1 MDWQEVIFKGFL
13 GGGAAVG
20 FGILFNVPRR
30 TVFYIFVFGLLATF
44 IKNLMLAFQLDIV
57 LASFT
62 GAVLVGVVSLFAGKV
77 QNTPPL
83 IYAIPAVI
91 PMVPGVFTYKMMM
104 GIIHLYFENGSD
116 FTIALEQT
124 LNNALKATFI
134 MMALSVGVSF
144 PNLILRKESF
154 HEMPVL
160 SRENLNVLDKLM
172 HKKKD
177 KK

>member
-1 MDWQEVIFKGFL
+1 MDWQEVIFKAFL
-13 GGGAAVG
+13 GGGAAGG
-20 FGILFNVPRR
+20 FAILFNVPRR
-30 TVFYIFVFGLLATF
+30 TLIFIFLFGLLGTF
-44 IKNLMLAFQLDIV
+44 TKNLMLSYDLDII

-62 GAVLVGVVSLFAGKV
+62 GAVIIGVIGLFAGRI

-91 PMVPGVFTYKMMM
+91 PMVPGIFTYRMMM
-104 GIIHLYFENGSD
+104 GIIRLYFETGPE
-116 FTIALEQT
+116 FTIILEQT

-172 HKKKD
+172 HMKKG